1 MQEQKVRFVT
11 KKLGGLAAEK
21 GSNLL
26 SSPCVE
32 PPAVVQSCAAKAILA
47 SVSDGG
53 DSLSSEP
60 SSGTSLWQVNATRG
74 GKVQ

>member
-11 KKLGGLAAEK
+11 KKLGELVAEK

-26 SSPCVE
+26 SSPCAE
-32 PPAVVQSCAAKAILA
+32 PPAVVQACASKAILA

-60 SSGTSLWQVNATRG
+60 SSDTALWQVNATRG